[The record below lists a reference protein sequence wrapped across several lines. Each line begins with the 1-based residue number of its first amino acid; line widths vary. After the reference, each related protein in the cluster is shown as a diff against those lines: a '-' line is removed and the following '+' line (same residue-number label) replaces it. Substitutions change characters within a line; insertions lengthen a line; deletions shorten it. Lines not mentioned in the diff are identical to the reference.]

1 MTVRLETLGTRPKLT
16 PKFLSGN
23 RLRLSWGGAT
33 SQRLQMQKSFDLKL
47 WQNTCMPLGQG
58 HAVAIVTL
66 PTNKTTVFYRLYLVD
81 AEESD

>member
-33 SQRLQMQKSFDLKL
+33 SQRLQSR
-47 WQNTCMPLGQG
+47 NRST
-58 HAVAIVTL
+58 
-66 PTNKTTVFYRLYLVD
+66 
-81 AEESD
+81 

>member
-66 PTNKTTVFYRLYLVD
+66 PTNKTTVFYRLYRP
-81 AEESD
+81 AP